1 MPFPNFTAAELYAD
15 GIVHTL
21 AMIASA
27 VAVTLLLALT
37 AGEISG
43 SMTVALSIYG
53 GGLFAMFACSAIYN
67 LTPWHGA
74 KGLLRRFDQAAIFLM
89 IAGTYTPLV
98 VLMDT
103 MLAYFIL
110 AVVWSGALAGVVS
123 KLFFAGEYRRW
134 DPALYLGLSWCG
146 VVLIGQMLLV
156 LPVLV
161 TTMIFIG
168 GLCYS
173 VGVVFHVWE
182 SLKFHNVVWHS
193 FVLAGAICHFIA
205 VAHGTAWSIV

>member
-1 MPFPNFTAAELYAD
+1 MPFPNFTAAEIYAD
-15 GIVHTL
+15 GVVHTL

-37 AGEISG
+37 AGQISG

-53 GGLFAMFACSAIYN
+53 AGLFAMFAFSAAYN

-74 KGLLRRFDQAAIFLM
+74 KVLLRRFDQAAIFVM

-98 VLMDT
+98 VLMGT
-103 MLAYFIL
+103 TLAYVIL
-110 AVVWSGALAGVVS
+110 AVIWTGALAGVAS
-123 KLFFAGEYRRW
+123 KLVFAGEYRRW
-134 DPALYLGLSWCG
+134 DPALYLALSWCG
-146 VVLIGQMLLV
+146 VVLIGQMLMV
-156 LPVLV
+156 LPTFV
-161 TTMIFIG
+161 TAMIFIG
-168 GLCYS
+168 GICYS

-193 FVLAGAICHFIA
+193 FVVAGAVCHFIA
-205 VAHGTAWSIV
+205 VAHGTTTMIG